1 MQNFLVLFLAPS
13 SVIEEW
19 MKTPQAEREAAE
31 KKMHEDWDV
40 WMASHGS
47 MIKQTNS
54 GGKTKKVSLSGVSDT
69 KNDIML
75 YSVIEAES
83 HEVAANAFVG
93 HPHLTIPQA
102 TIEVMAIRPM

>member
-1 MQNFLVLFLAPS
+1 MQTFLVLFLAPS

-31 KKMHEDWDV
+31 KKMRDEWNI
-40 WMASHGS
+40 WMSNHAS
-47 MIKQTNS
+47 MIKETNA
-54 GGKTKKVSLSGVSDT
+54 GGKTKRVNTSGVTDT

-83 HEVAANAFVG
+83 HDVAAKAFED
-93 HPHLTIPQA
+93 HPHLGIPQA
-102 TIEVMAIRPM
+102 SIEVMAIRPM

>member
-19 MKTPQAEREAAE
+19 MKTPEADRVAAE
-31 KKMHEDWDV
+31 KKMREEWDM
-40 WMASHGS
+40 WMSSHAS
-47 MIKQTNS
+47 MIKETNA
-54 GGKTKKVSLSGVSDT
+54 GGTTKRVTTSGVSDT

-83 HEVAANAFVG
+83 HDIAAKAYEG
-93 HPHLTIPQA
+93 HPHLGIPQA
-102 TIEVMAIRPM
+102 SIEVMAIRPM

>member
-1 MQNFLVLFLAPS
+1 MQKFIVLFLAPAA
-13 SVIEEW
+13 VLEEW
-19 MKTPQAEREAAE
+19 MKTPQEEREVGE
-31 KKMHEDWDV
+31 KKMREDWDA
-40 WMASHGS
+40 WMATHAS
-47 MIKQTNS
+47 MIKETNA
-54 GGKTKKVSLSGVSDT
+54 GGKTKRVSTEGVVDA

-83 HEVAANAFVG
+83 HEAASNAFIG